1 MATEYTRADRE
12 KSVEEMRIRLEEVIA
27 RLLAIDSEMRVDK
40 FLAKQLAESTQ
51 NALGMLFDKGLNS
64 PSTTSSANFVEWC
77 IDLDLWQRLQ
87 AGGRFPYPTPDQ
99 GVPPGSSKLVQYQR
113 ERLAKRAKEEDAE
126 EKAAEEKA
134 AEEKAAEEKAA
145 ENKAADK
152 AADKADD
159 AQSGSAPPPP
169 APTGNK

>member
-12 KSVEEMRIRLEEVIA
+12 KSVEEMRIRREEVIA
-27 RLLAIDSEMRVDK
+27 RLQAIDSEMRVDK

-87 AGGRFPYPTPDQ
+87 AGCRFPYPTPDQ

-113 ERLAKRAKEEDAE
+113 ERLAKRAKEEDAA

-134 AEEKAAEEKAA
+134 AKEKAAK
-145 ENKAADK
+145 KAADK
-152 AADKADD
+152 ANSE
-159 AQSGSAPPPP
+159 QSGSAPPPP